1 MNTTFTEEDLIVR
14 KDVRDSSIDRTG
26 VLEKVKTLLLIPS
39 FESATS
45 QMVADFYEVDKTV
58 IEKLT
63 LRNRSELD
71 SDGLK
76 LTTKREIL
84 NGHHVR
90 VENFSYHIEI
100 ALQDGSVAKISN
112 RGVLLYPRRAILRVG
127 MLLRDSNVAREVRT
141 QLLNI
146 EGRIA
151 PEEKTVTLDV
161 ELMLQN
167 NIDVA
172 LKSGDA
178 TKIANAYKTL
188 ANFHKDKIAGL
199 QEEKKQMEQ
208 RSVET
213 LNEFRGAH
221 NALAAVTKELN
232 IPTPKEVAK
241 RLINWYAFKSGSY
254 TGVSWNIAYG
264 ILLRS
269 HGVNV
274 KSRQTKANS
283 KAPLMSFLSADELL
297 TLVSVIVTMCETRG
311 YPTDKIMKDAE
322 YELPEIGDE
331 AMSEFLH
338 KWCGGNDHRKF
349 LFLPSQKGK

>member
-1 MNTTFTEEDLIVR
+1 MTVKFTEEDLIVR
-14 KDVRDSSIDRTG
+14 KDVRDGSIDRTG

-90 VENFSYHIEI
+90 VENFSYHIEV

-146 EGRIA
+146 EGRVTH
-151 PEEKTVTLDV
+151 EEKTVTLDV

-172 LKSGDA
+172 IKSGDA
-178 TKIANAYKTL
+178 TKIASAYKTL

-199 QEEKKQMEQ
+199 QEEKKQMEK
-208 RSVET
+208 RSAET

-221 NALAAVTKELN
+221 NALAAVTKELS
-232 IPTPKEVAK
+232 IPAPKEVAK

-254 TGVSWNIAYG
+254 AGVSWNIAYG

-269 HGVNV
+269 HGINV

-283 KAPLMSFLSADELL
+283 KAPLMSFLSDDELL

-349 LFLPSQKGK
+349 